1 MGEFVFACD
10 AGIFMKKIA
19 ALIVFLVAVYVAYPY
34 FALYRLGEALRAQD
48 LDAVEGKVD
57 WPRVRQ
63 GIKEDVNAALLARFK
78 PDDANPLAGLGV
90 ALAGKLA
97 GPVVDATVTPAGLVA
112 VANADRPTLA
122 TLVTQIYVSAPA
134 DRVLPRLIH
143 SAFVGVATFDATVMP
158 RGATLDD
165 GAIQLRLE
173 LEGGYWMLTRIRLP
187 A

>member
-1 MGEFVFACD
+1 
-10 AGIFMKKIA
+10 MKKIA
-19 ALIVFLVAVYVAYPY
+19 GLFVLLAAVYVAYPY
-34 FALYRLGEALRAQD
+34 FALYRLGEVLRTQD
-48 LDAVEGKVD
+48 VDAVEGKVD

-63 GIKEDVNAALLARFK
+63 GIRDDVNAALLAKVK

-97 GPVVDATVTPAGLVA
+97 SPVVDATVTPAGLVG

-122 TLVTQIYVSAPA
+122 TLVTQLYVSAPA
-134 DRVLPRLIH
+134 DQQLPHLIR
-143 SAFVGVATFDATVMP
+143 SAFSGLATFDATIMP
-158 RGATLDD
+158 RGATSDD
-165 GAIQLRLE
+165 GAIHLRLE